1 MDGFSSCRTQ
11 CNSLLLRLRTSN
23 EERLNMIQLINVASE
38 LGAGTR
44 GASLGYEAMKIA
56 SLHTDPTFFKRH
68 KPKKVETANN
78 LLFEHVGNP
87 YGKRIKGVV
96 KMYRRIA
103 ARVAETMDDK
113 DFPLVISGDH
123 SNAGG
128 TIAGIADAMPDK
140 RLGVIWIDAHSDL
153 HSPYTSPSG
162 NVHGM
167 PLATAIHEDN
177 MDCAINE
184 VRGTAL
190 SSWKQMKGGRQRV
203 KPEDIVFIALRSSEE
218 PEVYLIEKYEMAV
231 HRTPEVREKG
241 VEAIVAA
248 SLERLKDCDVIY
260 VTFDVD
266 SMDPDVSIGTGTPVP
281 GGITEEEAKGF
292 LRAFAAEPKVC
303 CMEFTEVNPLLD
315 DKGNAMGE
323 AAFRCLQSTV
333 EVLEKRF

>member
-1 MDGFSSCRTQ
+1 
-11 CNSLLLRLRTSN
+11 
-23 EERLNMIQLINVASE
+23 MIQLISAPSE

-56 SLHTDPTFFKRH
+56 SLHSDPTFFKRYA
-68 KPKKVETANN
+68 PIKVATANN
-78 LLFEHVGNP
+78 LLFEHVDNP

-103 ARVAETMDDK
+103 ARVAETMDDG
-113 DFPLVISGDH
+113 DFPLIITGDH

-128 TIAGIADAMPDK
+128 TIAGISEANPDK
-140 RLGVIWIDAHSDL
+140 RIGVVWIDAHSDL

-167 PLATAIHEDN
+167 PLATAIAEDN
-177 MDCAINE
+177 KESAIND

-190 SSWKQMKGGRQRV
+190 KSWSQMKGPRQRV

-218 PEVYLIEKYEMAV
+218 PEVHLINKYSMSV
-231 HRTPEVREKG
+231 HRTEEVREKG
-241 VEAIVAA
+241 VQAVFEE
-248 SLERLKDCDVIY
+248 SLERMKDCDIIY

-266 SMDPDVSIGTGTPVP
+266 SMDPEVSKGTGTPVP
-281 GGITEEEAKGF
+281 GGLTEQEAIEF
-292 LRAFAAEPKVC
+292 LQLYAAHPKVA

-315 DKGNAMGE
+315 DKCNAMGE
-323 AAFRCLQSTV
+323 AAFRCLKATV
-333 EVLEKRF
+333 EVLEKR

>member
-1 MDGFSSCRTQ
+1 
-11 CNSLLLRLRTSN
+11 
-23 EERLNMIQLINVASE
+23 MIQLINAPSE

-44 GASLGYEAMKIA
+44 GASLGYKAIKTA
-56 SLHTDPTFFKRH
+56 SLHVDPTFFKRYE
-68 KPKKVETANN
+68 PIDVETANN
-78 LLFEHVGNP
+78 LLFEHVDNP

-103 ARVAETMDDK
+103 AQVAETMDDQ

-128 TIAGIADAMPDK
+128 TIAGVAQANPGK
-140 RLGVIWIDAHSDL
+140 RLGVVWIDAHSDL

-167 PLATAIHEDN
+167 PLATAIAEDN
-177 MDCAINE
+177 KESAIND

-190 SSWKQMKGGRQRV
+190 RSWDQMKGSRQRV

-218 PEVYLIEKYEMAV
+218 PEVHLINKYNMAV
-231 HRTPEVREKG
+231 HRTEDVREKG
-241 VEAIVAA
+241 VKAIYEA
-248 SLERLKDCDVIY
+248 SLERLKDCDIIY

-266 SMDPDVSIGTGTPVP
+266 SMDPEVSIGTGTPVP
-281 GGITEEEAKGF
+281 GGLTEAEATEF
-292 LRAFAAEPKVC
+292 LQLYAANEKVA

-323 AAFRCLQSTV
+323 AAFRCLKATV
-333 EVLEKRF
+333 EALEKRK

>member
-1 MDGFSSCRTQ
+1 
-11 CNSLLLRLRTSN
+11 
-23 EERLNMIQLINVASE
+23 MIQLISAASE

-44 GASLGYEAMKIA
+44 GASLGYEAMKTA
-56 SLHTDPTFFKRH
+56 SLHVDPKFFKH
-68 KPKKVETANN
+68 YKPVVVETANE
-78 LLFEHVGNP
+78 LLFEHVDNP

-96 KMYRRIA
+96 KMYRRLA
-103 ARVAETMDDK
+103 ATVAETMDDG

-128 TIAGIADAMPDK
+128 TIAGISQARPDK
-140 RLGVIWIDAHSDL
+140 RLGVVWIDAHSDL

-167 PLATAIHEDN
+167 PLATAISEDN
-177 MDCAINE
+177 KESAINE

-190 SSWKQMKGGRQRV
+190 ASWDQMKGPRQRV

-218 PEVYLIEKYEMAV
+218 PEVHLINKYDMAV
-231 HRTPEVREKG
+231 HRTAEVREKG
-241 VEAIVAA
+241 VEHVFQAA
-248 SLERLKDCDVIY
+248 MERLKDCDIIY

-266 SMDPDVSIGTGTPVP
+266 SMDPEVSIGTGTPVP
-281 GGITEEEAKGF
+281 GGLTEDEAKDF
-292 LRAFAAEPKVC
+292 LRRFAKEEKVV

-323 AAFRCLQSTV
+323 AAFRCLQDTV
-333 EVLEKRF
+333 ATLEKRK

>member
-1 MDGFSSCRTQ
+1 
-11 CNSLLLRLRTSN
+11 
-23 EERLNMIQLINVASE
+23 MIQLINAPSE
-38 LGAGTR
+38 IGAGTR
-44 GASLGYEAMKIA
+44 GASLGFEAMKTA
-56 SLHTDPTFFKRH
+56 SLHVDPTFFKRY

-78 LLFEHVGNP
+78 LLFEHADNP

-103 ARVAETMDDK
+103 ARVAETMDDG
-113 DFPLVISGDH
+113 DFPLIITGDH

-128 TIAGIADAMPDK
+128 TIAGISHANPDK
-140 RLGVIWIDAHSDL
+140 RLGVVWIDAHSDL

-177 MDCAINE
+177 IESAINE

-190 SSWKQMKGGRQRV
+190 TSWNQMKGGRRRV
-203 KPEDIVFIALRSSEE
+203 RPEDIVFIALRSSEE
-218 PEVYLIEKYEMAV
+218 PEVHLIEKYDMAV
-231 HRTPEVREKG
+231 HRTEEVRENG
-241 VEAIVAA
+241 VQSVFAA
-248 SLERLKDCDVIY
+248 AMERLKDCDIIY

-266 SMDPDVSIGTGTPVP
+266 SMDPEVSIGTGTPVP
-281 GGITEEEAKGF
+281 GGLTEDEAIQF
-292 LRAFAAEPKVC
+292 LRLFAAEKKVA

-323 AAFRCLQSTV
+323 AAFRCLKATV
-333 EVLEKRF
+333 EVLEKRK

>member
-1 MDGFSSCRTQ
+1 MVKSAHLATFAAEI
-11 CNSLLLRLRTSN
+11 RL
-23 EERLNMIQLINVASE
+23 EKQAHMVQLINVPSE
-38 LGAGTR
+38 IGAGTR
-44 GASLGYEAMKIA
+44 GASLGFEAIKTA

-68 KPKKVETANN
+68 KPKKVETTNN
-78 LLFEHVGNP
+78 LLFEHVDNP

-96 KMYRRIA
+96 KMYRRLA
-103 ARVAETMDDK
+103 ARVAETMDDM

-128 TIAGIADAMPDK
+128 TIAGISNAHPDK
-140 RLGVIWIDAHSDL
+140 RLGVVWIDAHSDL

-177 MDCAINE
+177 MESAINE

-190 SSWKQMKGGRQRV
+190 NSWNQMKGGRRRV
-203 KPEDIVFIALRSSEE
+203 RPEDVVFIALRSSEE
-218 PEVYLIEKYEMAV
+218 PEVHLINKYNMAV
-231 HRTPEVREKG
+231 HRTEDVREKG
-241 VEAIVAA
+241 VEAIFREAM
-248 SLERLKDCDVIY
+248 ERLKGCDIIY

-266 SMDPDVSIGTGTPVP
+266 SMDPGVSVGTGTPVP
-281 GGITEEEAKGF
+281 GGITEEEAIGF
-292 LRAFAAEPKVC
+292 LTRFAAEDKVA

-323 AAFRCLQSTV
+323 SAFRCLRATI
-333 EVLEKRF
+333 EVLEKRK